1 MRKALRAWVAA
12 LVLMLLPVLALA
24 QVSLSNWQ
32 GMAPAVSERY
42 PDSPLPLPTDSAEA
56 ISSPLLTESSKVWF
70 GGREWVVIGW
80 NGGGVA
86 SAANEATLLLADASP
101 NKPGDSA
108 FHGASNHYAGSTLQS
123 AVSTFASNL
132 PARESR
138 AILLRSL
145 EGNSGLITYPNC
157 SAPHIDTSS
166 FSAAAGSATTHY
178 IGDCVLL
185 VNTTFDWNA
194 YHALRTAVTVGSIA
208 YTGTYHPEHVA
219 GDATSLTD
227 EPLWPL
233 SVAEASL
240 LDGSIRAYNN
250 YWWLRSPGA
259 DSFSAADADPD
270 GDVLGF
276 GNGVFVSA
284 AVRPAFKLNLAS
296 VIFTSS
302 ADANGKSAAS
312 VGAGLNP
319 AAAIAAAGAVKLTIL
334 DAGLTL
340 SSSDTAARTVRAGGT
355 VSIAYTGA
363 STGANNVVSAVIEN
377 SSGAVLFYGKL
388 VSAAA
393 NADGTASFTVPALA
407 EGDYTLK
414 LFVEEAN
421 ADTATDFASA
431 PISITMKVDNTS
443 PEVSSVS
450 PSGTGIATSGNVVI
464 TFSEA
469 MDTAIIGT
477 VALNA
482 LPALAGGTWTSDTV
496 FTIPYSG
503 LAYGTAYTVAISGF
517 SDAAGN
523 VMTADNSNTF
533 TTLAA
538 TYTATVSPN
547 AHTFAAA
554 TYDYGAQTAQQFT
567 ITNTGNQP
575 LANLSASLSGGDF
588 EISTGLSSNTLAT
601 PSGTA
606 TISVRPTTGL
616 DANAAAYTDT
626 LVIRWN
632 NDGGGLSVNLS
643 FAVNQAT
650 PTVTWPTASPITY
663 GEALSASA
671 LSGGV
676 GVGAGTF
683 VWTDNMI
690 VPSVPGGN
698 YSVTFTPT
706 DTTNYS
712 TVTGAAAVTVNMAT
726 PSGTPSVT
734 AIRQAGQ
741 TLNDANL
748 SGVFINL
755 VNSDVVPGSLE
766 WDSAPATPVTQGT
779 AYGWTFTPDDP
790 TNFST
795 VTGSLILW
803 PMSGNT
809 ASIPV
814 LGPVGLGLLV
824 LMLAGISGIRGQRS
838 GIRKT

>member
-1 MRKALRAWVAA
+1 MFTTTPTPSRKQHMPPPPYVDGNCHFSSLSPSRFTPLFSLRRFFSRFLTAAA
-12 LVLMLLPVLALA
+12 LA
-24 QVSLSNWQ
+24 
-32 GMAPAVSERY
+32 
-42 PDSPLPLPTDSAEA
+42 
-56 ISSPLLTESSKVWF
+56 LLTFFTLPAQAV
-70 GGREWVVIGW
+70 GIGKP
-80 NGGGVA
+80 GDLV
-86 SAANEATLLLADASP
+86 SAANLGGTPVYFGSYTGGASAGPIKWHVVATDANTATLWTTTSM
-101 NKPGDSA
+101 
-108 FHGASNHYAGSTLQS
+108 GSRQYDPQQHR
-123 AVSTFASNL
+123 NW
-132 PARESR
+132 
-138 AILLRSL
+138 
-145 EGNSGLITYPNC
+145 SG
-157 SAPHIDTSS
+157 SD
-166 FSAAAGSATTHY
+166 
-178 IGDCVLL
+178 
-185 VNTTFDWNA
+185 
-194 YHALRTAVTVGSIA
+194 IA
-208 YTGTYHPEHVA
+208 HWLNGTGTYNNNGFLQNAFSALERGAMVA
-219 GDATSLTD
+219 QYSTAQETTYSYTITPDQTVVL
-227 EPLWPL
+227 P
-233 SVAEASL
+233 SVAEMGNGNGT
-240 LDGSIRAYNN
+240 GSWNIDQATRAFGDR
-250 YWWLRSPGA
+250 WWLRSPGDI
-259 DSFSAADADPD
+259 DSSAAIATGD
-270 GDVLGF
+270 GSVNASGYLVLYLA
-276 GNGVFVSA
+276 SS
-284 AVRPAFKLNLAS
+284 RPAFKLNLAS
-296 VIFTSS
+296 VVFTSS
-302 ADANGKSAAS
+302 VSTNPKSALT
-312 VGAGLNP
+312 VGAVLNP